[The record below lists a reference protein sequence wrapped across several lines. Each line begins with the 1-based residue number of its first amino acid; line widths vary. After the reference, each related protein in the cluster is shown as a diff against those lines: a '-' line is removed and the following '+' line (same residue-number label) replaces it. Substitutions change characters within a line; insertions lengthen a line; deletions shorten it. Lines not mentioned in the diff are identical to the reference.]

1 MYRPPVGIPRR
12 EQTRWQ
18 GWLFSLL
25 AHLLLLL
32 FLLRPLLD
40 SGIDYGHRDGA
51 GGAGPAGG
59 GGGGLGDN
67 AAPRLRF
74 VQIAPQAAAAP
85 AVTQAT
91 PIKPVPSVLP
101 PIPTPLPPK
110 PLPVPPIAAPPTAA
124 ATGAVASAATAGAAG
139 NGVGKNGG
147 IGAGPGSGGGVGSG
161 EGPGK
166 GSGVGPGTGGGAA
179 KNYPPTLK
187 QFVLPPL
194 PTPASV
200 RGFKLTAWFDVD
212 STGKATLLRFTP
224 TPDRGYNDRVR
235 ETLLALRF
243 RPAVRADGVAIRDTV
258 DIQVLF

>member
-12 EQTRWQ
+12 EQKRWQ

-32 FLLRPLLD
+32 FLLRPALD

-74 VQIAPQAAAAP
+74 VQIAPHAAAP
-85 AVTQAT
+85 AVTQT
-91 PIKPVPSVLP
+91 PPTRPVPPVLP
-101 PIPTPLPPK
+101 PIPTPPPPK
-110 PLPVPPIAAPPTAA
+110 PVPVPPVVAPPTAA
-124 ATGAVASAATAGAAG
+124 AATTSPATSTPTAGAG
-139 NGVGKNGG
+139 NGIGKNGG
-147 IGAGPGSGGGVGSG
+147 AGAGPGSGGGVGSG